1 VVAGRLAR
9 HANIC
14 VLPVSAACSTAAQSL
29 SMRHSLCYSF
39 SNRSCTLMLSWSEH
53 MIGVAVGVQMICVTT
68 CVLARHACWGAAGCL
83 AVCHAGVPRRA
94 QVLGLPVSGRMFVQ
108 SVATSLTAGAGG
120 TAPGG
125 GGRRLLAVP
134 PGRTLLQSSVTNLT
148 TAEAEAAII
157 TKGLNLLLAPTTGR
171 KLLAPTGGLELL
183 YACAA
188 RTRTCAPCRPAPVL
202 PPACLGTLC
211 PRCWRC
217 LHAVPIDH
225 RH

>member
-1 VVAGRLAR
+1 
-9 HANIC
+9 
-14 VLPVSAACSTAAQSL
+14 
-29 SMRHSLCYSF
+29 
-39 SNRSCTLMLSWSEH
+39 MLSSPEH
-53 MIGVAVGVQMICVTT
+53 VITVAVGVSDLCKKLRVR
-68 CVLARHACWGAAGCL
+68 VRHACWGAAGCR
-83 AVCHAGVPRRA
+83 AVCHAGVPSRT

-108 SVATSLTAGAGG
+108 SVATSLTVGAGG

-125 GGRRLLAVP
+125 GGRRLLEVP
-134 PGRTLLQSSVTNLT
+134 PGRRLLQSSVTNLT

-188 RTRTCAPCRPAPVL
+188 RTRSCAPCRPAPVRL
-202 PPACLGTLC
+202 PARLGILC
-211 PRCWRC
+211 PCCRRC
-217 LHAVPIDH
+217 LHAVPTDH